1 MGEGGQV
8 SRTLDTCQEIGEKPL
23 ERRKAGV
30 SAEGCML
37 A

>member
-1 MGEGGQV
+1 MN
-8 SRTLDTCQEIGEKPL
+8 RTLDTHGEIGEKPR
-23 ERRKAGV
+23 EKRQVGV